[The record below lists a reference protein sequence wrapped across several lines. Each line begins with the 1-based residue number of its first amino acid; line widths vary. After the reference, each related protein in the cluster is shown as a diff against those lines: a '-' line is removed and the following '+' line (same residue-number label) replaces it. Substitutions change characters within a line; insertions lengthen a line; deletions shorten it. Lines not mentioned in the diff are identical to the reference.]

1 MYTVNLYNSVLE
13 IGECTPIKTFGEVS
27 SIHVEDGNVFL
38 ESVLGNIIFPEGY
51 ALEVI
56 DQLEEE

>member
-1 MYTVNLYNSVLE
+1 MYTVNLYNSVLD
-13 IGECTPIKTFGEVS
+13 IGGSEPIKTFGEVS

-38 ESVLGNIIFPEGY
+38 KSVLGDISFPEGY

-56 DQLEEE
+56 KQLEEE